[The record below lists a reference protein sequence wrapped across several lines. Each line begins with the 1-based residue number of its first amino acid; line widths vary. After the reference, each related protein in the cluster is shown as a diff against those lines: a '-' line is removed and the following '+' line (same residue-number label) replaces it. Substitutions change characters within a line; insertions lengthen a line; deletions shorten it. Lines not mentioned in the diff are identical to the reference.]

1 MRTFASVAEG
11 RARRSARAIESSR
24 LPLSPETT
32 QESVRK
38 LRTSTPAPANP
49 GAVLLCLSQRQLFG
63 RSQKLTTTPGIAKA
77 QTIYSVRVQVR
88 CPTAAGFSDLPQ
100 LWKVWNLV
108 CGRISA

>member
-63 RSQKLTTTPGIAKA
+63 RSQKLTTTRELRKLRQYIAYAFKSDVLQPQGFRTFHNCGRFGI
-77 QTIYSVRVQVR
+77 V
-88 CPTAAGFSDLPQ
+88 
-100 LWKVWNLV
+100 V